1 MLLFTFMLELILALT
16 PTDYQHLART
26 IQAESAVGTM
36 DEYCVA
42 VSVLNRVRSP
52 YFPNTVADVVYSPGQ
67 YEGFRKWR
75 PVANPAVVNRLKS
88 KEGQEKLLT
97 AYSIIGNRTDFKG
110 QRMLKYR
117 VASEDP
123 MCHNKGNF
131 YHHYWQ
137 T

>member
-1 MLLFTFMLELILALT
+1 MFPIFMLATILALT
-16 PTDYQHLART
+16 AMDYDHLART
-26 IQAESAVGTM
+26 IQVEAAKGTM

-52 YFPNTVADVVYSPGQ
+52 YFPNTVADVVYAPGQ
-67 YEGFRKWR
+67 YQGFDFHR
-75 PVANPAVVNRLKS
+75 PVANSALVNRLRS
-88 KEGQEKLLT
+88 SEGRNNLLK
-97 AYSIIGNRTDFKG
+97 AYSIIGDRTDFKG
-110 QRMLKYR
+110 QSQLRYR

-131 YHHYWQ
+131 YHYYWQ

>member
-1 MLLFTFMLELILALT
+1 MLLFIFMLELILALT

-26 IQAESAVGTM
+26 IQVESAVGTM

-52 YFPNTVADVVYSPGQ
+52 YFPNTVADVVYAPGQ

-131 YHHYWQ
+131 YHYYWQ

>member
-1 MLLFTFMLELILALT
+1 MFPIFMLATILALT
-16 PTDYQHLART
+16 AMDYDHLART
-26 IQAESAVGTM
+26 IQVEAAKGTM

-52 YFPNTVADVVYSPGQ
+52 YFPNTVADVVYAPGQ
-67 YEGFRKWR
+67 YQGFDFHR
-75 PVANPAVVNRLKS
+75 PVANSALVNRLRS
-88 KEGQEKLLT
+88 SEGRNNLLK
-97 AYSIIGNRTDFKG
+97 AYSIIGDRTDFKG
-110 QRMLKYR
+110 QSQLRYR

>member
-1 MLLFTFMLELILALT
+1 MLPIFMLATILALSAI
-16 PTDYQHLART
+16 DYQHIERT
-26 IQAESAVGTM
+26 IQVEAAVGTM

-42 VSVLNRVRSP
+42 ISVLNRVRSP

-67 YEGFRKWR
+67 YEGLRKYR
-75 PVANPAVVNRLKS
+75 PVANPALVNRLRS
-88 KEGQEKLLT
+88 EEGQAKLLA

>member
-1 MLLFTFMLELILALT
+1 MLPIFMLATILALSAI
-16 PTDYQHLART
+16 DYQHLART
-26 IQAESAVGTM
+26 IQVESAVGTM

-42 VSVLNRVRSP
+42 ISVLNRVRSP

-67 YEGFRKWR
+67 YEGLRKYR
-75 PVANPAVVNRLKS
+75 PVANPALVNRLRS
-88 KEGQEKLLT
+88 EEGQAKLLA